1 MQGYTLIQ
9 FQGTPVQEAGCT
21 FRQNPM
27 SSRIAHTPLGHT
39 IDAMDNGH
47 YWVCDRDHN
56 CREISGLWEAE
67 EYIREME
74 IGIRDQ

>member
-1 MQGYTLIQ
+1 M
-9 FQGTPVQEAGCT
+9 
-21 FRQNPM
+21 N
-27 SSRIAHTPLGHT
+27 SRIAHTPLGHT

-47 YWVCDRDHN
+47 YSVCDRDHN
-56 CREISGLWEAE
+56 CPEISRLWEAE

>member
-1 MQGYTLIQ
+1 M
-9 FQGTPVQEAGCT
+9 
-21 FRQNPM
+21 N
-27 SSRIAHTPLGHT
+27 SRIAHTPLGHT

-74 IGIRDQ
+74 IGIRDQSVASFVQE